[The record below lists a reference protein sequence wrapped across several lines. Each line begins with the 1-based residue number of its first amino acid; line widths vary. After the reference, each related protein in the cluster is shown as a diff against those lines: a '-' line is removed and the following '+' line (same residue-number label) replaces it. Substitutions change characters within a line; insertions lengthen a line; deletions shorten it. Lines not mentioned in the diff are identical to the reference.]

1 MSFGNGEN
9 EDNQSAH
16 VAITHD
22 EGVALAGVK
31 GDNIDFKRD
40 SGNAC
45 MDSCSTDD
53 MIHVWKYF
61 TVSFDDLRNNKALV
75 VDTQSSAIFLTVRV
89 SASRIKCCQATSW
102 EYKHTVVNRNRERR
116 AGRD

>member
-1 MSFGNGEN
+1 VSFGNGEN
-9 EDNQSAH
+9 EDKRSAH
-16 VAITHD
+16 VPITHD

-45 MDSCSTDD
+45 MDSFSTDD
-53 MIHVWKYF
+53 MIHVWKYC
-61 TVSFDDLRNNKALV
+61 TISFDDLRNNKALV
-75 VDTQSSAIFLTVRV
+75 LDTRSSAIFLTVRV
-89 SASRIKCCQATSW
+89 SVNRIKCGQARSW